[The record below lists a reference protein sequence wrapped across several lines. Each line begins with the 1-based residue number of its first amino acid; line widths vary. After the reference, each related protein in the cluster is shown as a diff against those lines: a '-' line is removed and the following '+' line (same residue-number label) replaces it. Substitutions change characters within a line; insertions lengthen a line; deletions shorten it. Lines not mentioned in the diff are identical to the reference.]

1 MADFLTEA
9 NVRLLWEVLI
19 DEDTLSSKPK
29 EFLHLIFQIFQKN
42 LIPFYETERKSGNLY
57 LIDFNKKYIS
67 LMIDVIQ
74 KAEVQQLQKAKQS
87 VNKVP
92 ITYEEIQEEKKTKFE
107 KELVQKQDEFQR
119 AVALPVPPTPN
130 FSDPWKEEKTPI
142 SELERMI
149 QETINE
155 RNFDL
160 DPNHKNVQE
169 ASKWLNLKE
178 TSVKPNDSPSL
189 KYIKIEEPLV
199 KEKFIQPIS
208 LDDYVKPSKN
218 VQWSEKLEESYFVLT
233 SPNTFLEEKEDN
245 SQLEKTLF
253 SKLKR
258 VPSLEK
264 DIRIQQLE
272 EEVKMLYQKIDVLT
286 RVLEEKK
293 LA

>member
-67 LMIDVIQ
+67 LMIDIIQ

-189 KYIKIEEPLV
+189 KYIKIEEPLI
-199 KEKFIQPIS
+199 KENFIQPIA
-208 LDDYVKPSKN
+208 LDEKPQSAKHI
-218 VQWSEKLEESYFVLT
+218 QWNENLEESYILPDSSNFSLPQEQT
-233 SPNTFLEEKEDN
+233 I
-245 SQLEKTLF
+245 F

-258 VPSLEK
+258 IPSSTEDPK
-264 DIRIQQLE
+264 DIKIRQLE
-272 EEVKMLYQKIDVLT
+272 EEVKILYQKI
-286 RVLEEKK
+286 EEMEGS
-293 LA
+293 LHR

>member
-169 ASKWLNLKE
+169 ATKWLNLKE
-178 TSVKPNDSPSL
+178 TSVKTNDSPSL